1 MDTIQVY
8 KCLCDTQRL
17 RILNL
22 LSASP
27 LCVCHLQEILGETQ
41 VKTSKQLAYMK
52 KLGMVVSERH
62 GQWMVYRLP
71 DEPHP
76 LLTANL
82 KCLQD
87 SVTEMDVFRQD
98 LAARSA
104 ILKRIASE
112 GADCPD
118 PVGCCDGGKC

>member
-87 SVTEMDVFRQD
+87 SVTEMEVFRQD
-98 LAARSA
+98 LATRSA
-104 ILKRIASE
+104 ILARIASE

-118 PVGCCDGGKC
+118 PVGCCDGGQC